1 MPRRQRAWA
10 PSSLI
15 AGLVLVLTL
24 GAVPGAPAAAPGEP
38 VRITQV
44 SVKLFGDT
52 VQLAVVGTGA
62 LTYKTIQLSSPSR
75 LVIDF
80 PGATVD
86 AAVPSLLE
94 VGRGGVER
102 VRVGQFQVR
111 PPIARVA
118 VDMAGELPF
127 TIATTSPA
135 TVVAKFTTRAALLL
149 PPVRPISARPTQFAQ
164 PSGAAVPQQPA
175 LAPQAQAS
183 GSTVPPVAQATPATP
198 PGRITLEFRNS
209 ELADV
214 LTALS
219 KVCAVNIVTDASV
232 KGLVTVRLVDLTCE
246 ESLRFILE
254 ANNLGYRRIGRN
266 LIIMAAEKLAP
277 PPEAP
282 ETITYP
288 IGFGTAKDVATAVQA
303 AVPGIRVA
311 SDARS
316 NAVVVVGTGA
326 QHEEVRK
333 VLAGLD
339 VMLPQVM
346 VEARV
351 VDIST
356 DALRNAGFRWGL
368 TSDNPSPVIR
378 IEGTFPNQV
387 VVGIG
392 NFAINAQLTALIDQ
406 GKGRVLSA
414 PRVAVL
420 DGNSATVNL
429 GEELPIPETDSAGRV
444 TYTFKPVG
452 VNLNITP
459 KVNRDGLMTVKVE
472 PEVSSV
478 KELLQPGNVPR
489 LVTRKASTT
498 VTVRSGESVVIG
510 GLISTEERTKTIKV
524 PLLGDIPLIGSLF
537 RYTSVDRR
545 ESEVIFVVTPQLL
558 TPAGAPVPATTPR
571 P

>member
-10 PSSLI
+10 SSSLT

-24 GAVPGAPAAAPGEP
+24 GAVPGAPAAPPGEP

-44 SVKLFGDT
+44 SVKFFGDT
-52 VQLAVVGTGA
+52 VQLAVVGTGS
-62 LTYKTIQLSSPSR
+62 LTYRTLQLSSPPR
-75 LVIDF
+75 LVLDF

-86 AAVPSLLE
+86 SSVPSLLD

-102 VRVGQFQVR
+102 VRVGQFQVK

-118 VDMAGELPF
+118 VDMGSELPF
-127 TIATTSPA
+127 TITTTSPA

-149 PPVRPISARPTQFAQ
+149 PPVRPISARPAQVGQQPPGTQAQ
-164 PSGAAVPQQPA
+164 PLP
-175 LAPQAQAS
+175 APQVQAA
-183 GSTVPPVAQATPATP
+183 GTTVPPVAQATPMAA

-214 LTALS
+214 LSALS
-219 KVCAVNIVTDASV
+219 KVCNVNIVTDASV
-232 KGLVTVRLVDLTCE
+232 KGQVTVRLIDLTCE

-254 ANNLGYRRIGRN
+254 ANNLGYRRIGKN

-288 IGFGTAKDVATAVQA
+288 IGFGTAKDVATAIQA

-316 NAVVVVGTGA
+316 NTVVVVGTGA

-333 VLAGLD
+333 VLVGLD
-339 VMLPQVM
+339 ILLPQVM
-346 VEARV
+346 IEARV

-356 DALRNAGFRWGL
+356 DALRNAGLRWGL
-368 TSDNPSPVIR
+368 TSDSPSPIIR

-459 KVNRDGLMTVKVE
+459 KVNKDGLMTVKVE

-498 VTVRSGESVVIG
+498 VTVRSGESIVIG

-558 TPAGAPVPATTPR
+558 TPAGAPVPTTTPR

>member
-1 MPRRQRAWA
+1 MSPRLNRRASPRILTGLA
-10 PSSLI
+10 IILALALVPS
-15 AGLVLVLTL
+15 
-24 GAVPGAPAAAPGEP
+24 APAAPQAPP

-44 SVKLFGDT
+44 TVKVFGDT
-52 VQLAVVGTGA
+52 VQLAVAGTGA
-62 LTYKTIQLSSPSR
+62 LTYRTLQLSSPPR
-75 LVIDF
+75 LVIDL
-80 PGATVD
+80 PGAVLD
-86 AAVPSLLE
+86 KAVPPILDVE
-94 VGRGGVER
+94 RGAVAR
-102 VRVGQFQVR
+102 VRVGQFQER
-111 PPIARVA
+111 PPVVRIA
-118 VDMAGELPF
+118 VDLTSTVSF
-127 TIATTSPA
+127 TLATSSPG
-135 TVVAKFTTRAALLL
+135 VLVAKFAGRGKVASMSAPGALRPAA
-149 PPVRPISARPTQFAQ
+149 PAA
-164 PSGAAVPQQPA
+164 AAV
-175 LAPQAQAS
+175 
-183 GSTVPPVAQATPATP
+183 PVAQAPPPPPPPVVPLPAPAAPPAVPGAPTAA
-198 PGRITLEFRNS
+198 PGRITLEFRNT

-219 KVCAVNIVTDASV
+219 RVCNINIVTDASV
-232 KGLVTVRLVDLTCE
+232 KGQVTVRLVDLTCE
-246 ESLRFILE
+246 ESLRFILD
-254 ANNLGYRRIGRN
+254 ANNLGFRRIGRN

-288 IGFGTAKDVATAVQA
+288 IGFGSAKDVADAIGK
-303 AVPGIRVA
+303 AVPGIRIA
-311 SDARS
+311 WDGRS
-316 NAVVVVGTGA
+316 NTVVVVGTGA

-339 VMLPQVM
+339 IQLSQVM
-346 VEARV
+346 IEARV
-351 VDIST
+351 VDISA
-356 DALRNAGFRWGL
+356 DVLRNLGLRWGL
-368 TSDNPSPVIR
+368 TSDAPSPVIR

-414 PRVAVL
+414 PRVAVV

-429 GEELPIPETDSAGRV
+429 GEELPIPETDAAGRT

-452 VNLNITP
+452 VILEITP

-472 PEVSSV
+472 VTVSAV
-478 KELLQPGNVPR
+478 KELLANLVPR
-489 LVTRKASTT
+489 LVTRKAGTT

-510 GLISTEERTKTIKV
+510 GLIGSEERHKTIKV

-537 RYTSVDRR
+537 RYTSVERR

-558 TPAGAPVPATTPR
+558 TATGVPVPAATPR